1 MSRDFTQANM
11 KPMYKA
17 AIAEAAQPATDPA
30 AAPVKEKTP
39 KKKKAKVERKSL
51 GLSVKADLYEYVAT
65 MSSACGMSIL
75 AYVESI
81 LEKHKEEHAD
91 QYKKAIKMLQ
101 SINKE
106 DFI

>member
-1 MSRDFTQANM
+1 MSKDFTQANL
-11 KPMYKA
+11 KPMYKE

-30 AAPVKEKTP
+30 AAPVKDKTP

-75 AYVESI
+75 AYVESV
-81 LEKHKEEHAD
+81 LEKHKEEHAE
-91 QYKKAIKMLQ
+91 QYKKAIKMLK
-101 SINKE
+101 SVNKE